1 MKRRSPAVPRPVRR
15 SRRRT
20 GREEQGA
27 QLVEFA
33 FLVPILLLLI
43 FGALDFG
50 RAYFSWIIL
59 TNGAREGAR
68 VAAVGANEAAVA
80 DRVAL
85 AVSGLPV
92 ATVEPDACP
101 VASNQAWC
109 MDTDNLQ
116 GDRGEAMTVR
126 LEYNFRFVIP
136 TLWDGTAGVFPIVAV
151 STMRLE

>member
-1 MKRRSPAVPRPVRR
+1 MKRHRAVIPGPVRR
-15 SRRRT
+15 LLRRF
-20 GREEQGA
+20 GQEERGA

-33 FLVPILLLLI
+33 FLVPVLLLLI

-68 VAAVGANEAAVA
+68 VAAVGANEATVA

-92 ATVEPDACP
+92 ATAEPDACP

-109 MDTDNLQ
+109 LEADNLQ
-116 GDRGEAMTVR
+116 GDRGEAVTVR
-126 LEYNFRFVIP
+126 LEYNFKFVIP